1 MKEKIKLLIKNNTQY
16 IFILIASFIIC
27 IPLLSK
33 NLDIYRDD
41 GIQHVCRLIGT
52 YESFNG
58 KSILPLIMSNFCN
71 NFGYSWNIF
80 YSPLTAYTPLIFK
93 IFNISFVGCIKL
105 FMFFITLL
113 SGIAMYKFVYKVTK
127 SKNISIFASIIY
139 ILAPYRITDMY
150 IRNALA
156 ELTSFVFL
164 PIVFNGLYTILN
176 EEKKSYLL
184 SWGAIGLFLT
194 HSVITLYTAILCF
207 IYLLVFIKKLKSKK
221 VLVTLII
228 NLLFIIVITSFFW
241 VGLLE
246 HYLATTYEVFVPGR
260 MQRFDVMKYYKT
272 NLSQLLY
279 TNNEQTMIFDIGLV
293 TLIGIILTPI
303 AYKKISKEYRK
314 INTLFLILGLVLIIM
329 TLKIFPFEKLPN
341 ILTMLQFTF
350 RLFEFTSFFFAFVA
364 AVNYSAI
371 IKNFN
376 LKDISLLSLIIVL
389 LLIPYN
395 NKISYQL
402 NYNEENFY
410 NPVPVTSHTGRVH
423 AGMASMEYL
432 PSKAFNNFD
441 YLINREDIPIIL
453 DENSKSIIENFK
465 KDGPNM
471 SMEISNITK
480 AVNIEMP
487 YIYYLGY
494 RIYIN
499 DKEVPY
505 TESNNGFIM
514 INISE
519 KDCINGNT
527 SITVKYTGTNAMI
540 ISYILSFIFV
550 LVLLFVSNYSKIK
563 SQLNMNRR

>member
-1 MKEKIKLLIKNNTQY
+1 
-16 IFILIASFIIC
+16 
-27 IPLLSK
+27 
-33 NLDIYRDD
+33 
-41 GIQHVCRLIGT
+41 
-52 YESFNG
+52 
-58 KSILPLIMSNFCN
+58 
-71 NFGYSWNIF
+71 
-80 YSPLTAYTPLIFK
+80 
-93 IFNISFVGCIKL
+93 
-105 FMFFITLL
+105 
-113 SGIAMYKFVYKVTK
+113 
-127 SKNISIFASIIY
+127 
-139 ILAPYRITDMY
+139 
-150 IRNALA
+150 
-156 ELTSFVFL
+156 
-164 PIVFNGLYTILN
+164 
-176 EEKKSYLL
+176 
-184 SWGAIGLFLT
+184 
-194 HSVITLYTAILCF
+194 
-207 IYLLVFIKKLKSKK
+207 
-221 VLVTLII
+221 
-228 NLLFIIVITSFFW
+228 
-241 VGLLE
+241 
-246 HYLATTYEVFVPGR
+246 

-272 NLSQLLY
+272 NLLQLLY

-303 AYKKISKEYRK
+303 AYKKIPKEYRK
-314 INTLFLILGLVLIIM
+314 INILFLILGLILIIM

-376 LKDISLLSLIIVL
+376 LKDISLLSVIIVL

-432 PSKAFNNFD
+432 PSKAFNNLD
-441 YLINREDIPIIL
+441 YLIDREDAPILL
-453 DENSKSIIENFK
+453 DENSKSKIENYK
-465 KDGPNM
+465 KDCSNM
-471 SMEISNITK
+471 SMEISNITE

-519 KDCINGNT
+519 DDCINGRA

-550 LVLLFVSNYSKIK
+550 LVLLFVANYSKIK
-563 SQLNMNRR
+563 SQLNKNRR